1 MVSFGTKKGASRR
14 GRLASEKG
22 QRHHDG
28 AGLFLEVK
36 RLAQHEAAMI
46 DDAIGVPGW
55 VRI

>member
-1 MVSFGTKKGASRR
+1 VVSFGIKKGASRR
-14 GRLASEKG
+14 GRRAPEKG
-22 QRHHDG
+22 PRHHGG